1 MLTNIQ
7 KKSILVGLFI
17 AAIFIVT
24 FSAKTLAASSQE
36 EEQPQ
41 IRRVAGISRPDPEG
55 VPTKVTV
62 GIYVIDLMAV
72 DDLRQTFTGDFF
84 AILSWEDPR
93 LALDPDDK
101 LGPPRIFQMD
111 EIWWPE
117 MMIINE
123 RNLDT
128 YYNDIFRVDSKGH
141 VDYIQR
147 FQGELTTN
155 LALQDFPFDSQT
167 LKIKMASIRY
177 TPEEVELVMDAK
189 RSGSRGTFSIPGWTV
204 GDTEVQVT
212 TEYIEVQDRHLARI
226 DLVGEVK
233 RHTGYYIIKALLPLL
248 LIMFMAWA
256 VFFIPP
262 SSLGPQI
269 GVPTSSIFALF
280 LFMHRISQLLPRI
293 SYLTRMDRFILGA
306 ITLVF
311 LTLAEAIFT
320 SVLAIKEKG
329 ELARKI
335 DRWARF
341 VYLALLVFVLVYAF
355 VL

>member
-7 KKSILVGLFI
+7 KMSVLVGLFI
-17 AAIFIVT
+17 AATFFFT
-24 FSAKTLAASSQE
+24 FSVETFGASYQE
-36 EEQPQ
+36 EEASE

-55 VPTKVTV
+55 VTTKVTV

-72 DDLRQTFTGDFF
+72 DDLRQTFTADFF
-84 AILSWEDPR
+84 AIVSWKDPR
-93 LALDPDDK
+93 LALDSEDK
-101 LGPPRIFQMD
+101 QGTPRLFQMD
-111 EIWWPE
+111 EIWHPQL
-117 MMIINE
+117 MIINE
-123 RNLDT
+123 RDLDKH
-128 YYNDIFRVDSKGH
+128 YDDIFRVGSEGH

-147 FQGELTTN
+147 FQGELTTH
-155 LALQDFPFDSQT
+155 LALQDFPFDSQI
-167 LKIKMASIRY
+167 LRIKMASIRY
-177 TPEEVELVMDAK
+177 TPEEVELVMDTK

-204 GDTEVQVT
+204 GDTGVQGT

-233 RHTGYYIIKALLPLL
+233 RHTGYYIIKSLLPLM

-262 SSLGPQI
+262 ASLGPQI